1 MNKTRN
7 PDLQLVSIIIITYN
21 SSKHVLETLES
32 AKLQTYQ
39 NIEIIISD
47 DCSTDNTV
55 EVCMQ
60 WIEENRSRFVRA
72 ELITAKKNTG
82 IPANCNRGLGVA
94 QGEWIKIIAADDILL
109 RNCIE
114 VMVAFSIVKESYIA
128 TSCVEE
134 FCEDGLPVRVN
145 KRDAS
150 GRIAFFK
157 KKHSEQFKSYV
168 RNPVFLNTPAILF
181 RNDLFKTIGCFDE
194 SFKMLEDQPFLLKAL
209 RAGYN
214 IYCNEEITV
223 RYRTASKTEGRIKG
237 QQEDYYLCFNLYRRP
252 YLNKCNIID
261 MLVLYDYYLVDRT
274 RNSNNVFEKNI
285 YRALFNLTDPI
296 YIIKKLNR
304 EDKHPKR

>member
-1 MNKTRN
+1 MNPSEKS
-7 PDLQLVSIIIITYN
+7 DLQLTSIIVITYN
-21 SSKHVLETLES
+21 SSKYVLETLES
-32 AKLQTYQ
+32 TKLQTYQ

-55 EVCMQ
+55 EICRQ

-82 IPANCNRGLGVA
+82 IPGNCNRGLGIA

-114 VMVAFSIVKESYIA
+114 VMVAFSIVKESYIS
-128 TSCVEE
+128 TSYIEE

-150 GRIAFFK
+150 GRIKFFQ
-157 KKHSEQFKSYV
+157 KKHNEQFKSYV
-168 RNPVFLNTPAILF
+168 RSPVFLNTPAILF
-181 RNDLFKTIGCFDE
+181 RNDLFKKIGCFDE

-214 IYCNEEITV
+214 IYCNEEVTV
-223 RYRTASKTEGRIKG
+223 RYRTAPKDEDRIKG

-252 YLNKCNIID
+252 YLNKCNILD
-261 MLVLYDYYLVDRT
+261 MLVLYDYYLGNQT
-274 RNSNNVFEKNI
+274 RNSINVFEKYI
-285 YRALFNLTDPI
+285 YRVLFNLTDPI
-296 YIIKKLNR
+296 YIKKKLDR
-304 EDKHPKR
+304 EDNGPKR